1 MRLATDEVRI
11 WREKCELLEADLADV
26 RASASVEK
34 SRDIKSLGPAFDLG
48 LSIDN
53 FEEPLHEAELS
64 AIEISLDKI
73 YVQRAALTSDLERI
87 RQQLV
92 ATMDADVKDINVAI
106 DGLPPPAPS
115 PRGPVPPAMSP
126 RVVAHSAVA
135 AVASIAP
142 MLGIRTV
149 VPAVANK

>member
-1 MRLATDEVRI
+1 MTEMRT
-11 WREKCELLEADLADV
+11 
-26 RASASVEK
+26 SASVEK
-34 SRDIKSLGPAFDLG
+34 PRDFKSVDPSFDLS

-92 ATMDADVKDINVAI
+92 ATMDADARDFTVAI
-106 DGLPPPAPS
+106 DGLPPPATS

-126 RVVAHSAVA
+126 RAVASSAVSAVA
-135 AVASIAP
+135 SLAP
-142 MLGIRTV
+142 LLGNRTV
-149 VPAVANK
+149 LPVALNK